1 MWQKIFNAFFL
12 GQVALETATEA
23 SRKRFELAREKAV
36 AYKEKAEEYK
46 GTKVAAR
53 AEQFAKEKFAK
64 LRSSSEPFEA
74 TCLKLASFLGETADI
89 KTKLATES
97 HS

>member
-1 MWQKIFNAFFL
+1 MWQKIFNTFFL
-12 GQVALETATEA
+12 GQVALETATKA
-23 SRKRFELAREKAV
+23 SKKQLEVAREKAS

-46 GTKVAAR
+46 NTKVVAK

-74 TCLKLASFLGETADI
+74 TCLNLAKFLGETADI
-89 KTKLATES
+89 KTELLTES
-97 HS
+97 HN